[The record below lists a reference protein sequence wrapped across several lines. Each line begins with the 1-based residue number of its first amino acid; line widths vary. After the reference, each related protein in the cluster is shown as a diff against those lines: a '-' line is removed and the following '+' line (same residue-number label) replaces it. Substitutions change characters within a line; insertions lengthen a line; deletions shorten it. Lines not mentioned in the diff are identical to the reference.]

1 MPGGAAKGA
10 AALTAAPSAGAL
22 RGWHGDKGVAL
33 WGTCL
38 RGIGQPYRLQRHSQ
52 LLNEGVEVLGSL
64 PAVLEETGRLLRV
77 IEMQMGEDGG
87 KKEGFRENVA
97 GDDGDSLPGKLRLLC
112 GSLAVGVWREPS
124 KGQAQ
129 PMGFEYPNYLGCLGC
144 RIGLL
149 FSSLGSRA
157 AKSHIMG
164 GPWVTVPVKNMLL
177 TTVTVSACL
186 SFPS

>member
-87 KKEGFRENVA
+87 KKR
-97 GDDGDSLPGKLRLLC
+97 
-112 GSLAVGVWREPS
+112 GV
-124 KGQAQ
+124 
-129 PMGFEYPNYLGCLGC
+129 
-144 RIGLL
+144 
-149 FSSLGSRA
+149 
-157 AKSHIMG
+157 
-164 GPWVTVPVKNMLL
+164 
-177 TTVTVSACL
+177 
-186 SFPS
+186 